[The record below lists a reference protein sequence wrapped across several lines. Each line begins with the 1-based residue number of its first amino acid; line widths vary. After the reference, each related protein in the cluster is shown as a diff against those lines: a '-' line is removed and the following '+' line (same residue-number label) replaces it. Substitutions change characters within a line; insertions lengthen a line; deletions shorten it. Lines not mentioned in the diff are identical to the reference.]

1 MPDQTNQ
8 QMLGSSGTIVPSK
21 VYVVVRVKIGPLLP
35 SSSQH
40 FIDASLRCALHAWEK
55 FQDYRHRFPPLP
67 FRLKYLSIVLR
78 LGNVLTVVR
87 FHFFP

>member
-21 VYVVVRVKIGPLLP
+21 VYVVRVKIGLLP

-40 FIDASLRCALHAWEK
+40 FIDASAMLRAACLGEISGLP
-55 FQDYRHRFPPLP
+55 PPLSP
-67 FRLKYLSIVLR
+67 FAL
-78 LGNVLTVVR
+78 
-87 FHFFP
+87 

>member
-21 VYVVVRVKIGPLLP
+21 VYVVRVKIGLLLP
-35 SSSQH
+35 SSQH
-40 FIDASLRCALHAWEK
+40 FIDASAMLRAAWEK

-67 FRLKYLSIVLR
+67 FS
-78 LGNVLTVVR
+78 
-87 FHFFP
+87 F